1 MSGRPRSPRLM
12 ALCKSPRVTRSTSPG
27 GPAGVDGRTRRRRDH
42 PGAHPN
48 PRPVAHRCRQKAVPR
63 SIRPATSRY
72 SCLKSSRI
80 PITNV
85 MIASRAIASGD
96 ATVAAAKLDPFLHR
110 AALRRHRRSILS
122 GCGHARSCPTRCP
135 RRPRISRLARPEP
148 PGRHQHLP
156 DLPEAVRRHQT
167 AGQRPP
173 IALIRVPMHRRGQPP
188 G

>member
-12 ALCKSPRVTRSTSPG
+12 ALCKSPPVTRSTSPG
-27 GPAGVDGRTRRRRDH
+27 GLASVDGRTRRRRDH

-85 MIASRAIASGD
+85 RIASRPIASGD

-110 AALRRHRRSILS
+110 AAYVGISGRSYPV
-122 GCGHARSCPTRCP
+122 AVT
-135 RRPRISRLARPEP
+135 
-148 PGRHQHLP
+148 P
-156 DLPEAVRRHQT
+156 DLIQHVAQGGDLASPDSHDLNRQAATNTCPICPKPFVATRRQ
-167 AGQRPP
+167 AND
-173 IALIRVPMHRRGQPP
+173 RR
-188 G
+188 